1 MKQAVIGIYAHVDA
15 GKTTLA
21 EAMLYDAGRIRRLG
35 RVDRGLPPGHRRH
48 GRDRGITIFAPLAEL
63 EHAGARLTLV
73 DAPGHVDFGAEAE
86 RTLAALDYAILVV
99 AANDGVQGH
108 TAPSGACSSAM
119 ASQPSSS

>member
-1 MKQAVIGIYAHVDA
+1 MVDA

-35 RVDRGLPPGHRRH
+35 RVDRGDSHLDTDAME
-48 GRDRGITIFAPLAEL
+48 RDRGITIFAAQAEL

-73 DAPGHVDFGAEAE
+73 DAPATW
-86 RTLAALDYAILVV
+86 TLAPRPSGPSRPLTTRSSWLPQTTACRA
-99 AANDGVQGH
+99 
-108 TAPSGACSSAM
+108 TPAPSGACSSAM